1 MHINTYIY
9 HVYILTNHYN
19 SVLYTGFTGKGVF
32 RIEEHKIK
40 STPGFTTMYKVDK
53 LVYIEQFDDVHNAI
67 AREKQ
72 IKRWSRKKKDELIV
86 SINPKW
92 IDLYEDFK
100 KGIIPKR
107 SINNSNNSHIGG
119 PALRILRGEGGQE
132 RL

>member
-1 MHINTYIY
+1 MVHIDMHINTYTY
-9 HVYILTNHYN
+9 HVYILTNQYHT
-19 SVLYTGFTGKGVF
+19 VLYTGFTGKGIF

-53 LVYIEQFDDVHNAI
+53 LVYIEQFDDVYKAI

-72 IKRWSRKKKDELIV
+72 IKRWSRQKKIVLIE

-100 KGIIPKR
+100 KGKIPKR
-107 SINNSNNSHIGG
+107 GINNNSHVGG
-119 PALRILRGEGGQE
+119 PSLR
-132 RL
+132 

>member
-1 MHINTYIY
+1 MVHAGMNFDAHIY
-9 HVYILTNHYN
+9 HVYILTNKYH

-32 RIEEHKIK
+32 RINEHKIK

-53 LVYIEQFDDVHNAI
+53 LVYIEQFDDVYKAI

-72 IKRWSRKKKDELIV
+72 IKRWSRKKKDVLIE

-92 IDLYEDFK
+92 IELYEDFK

-107 SINNSNNSHIGG
+107 STNNSNNSHIGG
-119 PALRILRGEGGQE
+119 LESL
-132 RL
+132 